1 MVLRLDKVLYGLKQ
15 VPRAWNTACLI
26 KLGFAQ
32 CKPEHGMHVRGTT
45 VTQLLV
51 GVYVDDLVI
60 IGANSSNIDEFK
72 LEMKTLLQM
81 FNLRLLSYYHG
92 IEVQQGLG
100 RIDISESAYAQKL
113 LEKAGMARTNPCHV
127 PTEPRVKLSKCNM
140 GPASDAEYSSTDGSR
155 QEDSPVCTESIPKKK
170 VRTKQAGPSRP
181 ELAAVQQNELGSVQW
196 SSRPSQARGEPKKT
210 WYVQP

>member
-113 LEKAGMARTNPCHV
+113 LEKAGMAGSNPCHV
-127 PTEPRVKLSKCNM
+127 PK
-140 GPASDAEYSSTDGSR
+140 
-155 QEDSPVCTESIPKKK
+155 
-170 VRTKQAGPSRP
+170 
-181 ELAAVQQNELGSVQW
+181 ELADDACRWCGCRRRARTSQVEIKQVKKGEGS
-196 SSRPSQARGEPKKT
+196 ARSPEGRQRSKNG
-210 WYVQP
+210 QRHRNR